1 MKITIRNI
9 SMNYKGLFVIF
20 ASLLLVLLTSCPVK
34 SSLKTLVGIPIKTEH
49 QLPQGK
55 AGFSLHHGQQCSV
68 ASASEVQIV
77 QTDQKS
83 INELLPIVVYVAS
96 FLILLSFPT
105 QRKESK
111 HPVYSGSSKI
121 TNSIP
126 LFLAYRK
133 LILHFTN

>member
-1 MKITIRNI
+1 MRTTISNI

-34 SSLKTLVGIPIKTEH
+34 SSLKTFAGIPIKTD
-49 QLPQGK
+49 QQIPQGK
-55 AGFSLHHGQQCSV
+55 FGFSAHPGEQCSV

-77 QTDQKS
+77 QTAQKS
-83 INELLPIVVYVAS
+83 INDLLPIIVFTA
-96 FLILLSFPT
+96 FFLLSFPT
-105 QRKESK
+105 QRKECK

-121 TNSIP
+121 SNSIP

-133 LILHFTN
+133 LIIHFTY

>member
-1 MKITIRNI
+1 MKMTISNI

-34 SSLKTLVGIPIKTEH
+34 SSLKTWVGIPINTE
-49 QLPQGK
+49 QQTPQGK
-55 AGFSLHHGQQCSV
+55 HGFLTNGGEQCSV

-77 QTDQKS
+77 HAEHKS
-83 INELLPIVVYVAS
+83 INDLLPIIVFTAS
-96 FLILLSFPT
+96 FLCLLSFSA
-105 QRKESK
+105 QKKESK

-121 TNSIP
+121 SNSIP

-133 LILHFTN
+133 LILHFTY